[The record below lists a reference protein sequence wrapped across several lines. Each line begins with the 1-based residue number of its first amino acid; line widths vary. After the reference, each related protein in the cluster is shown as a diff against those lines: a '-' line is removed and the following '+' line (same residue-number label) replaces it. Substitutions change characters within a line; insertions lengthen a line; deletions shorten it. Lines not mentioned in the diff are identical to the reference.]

1 MEVPPGIV
9 HGVVHAIGIALVIHM
24 IRGAP
29 SGEDVE
35 DLAHSQTVQPSLFHG
50 VHHGFLGRLQG
61 EVVPVGGPLEGL
73 GAVAYVGTG
82 NDPAHAMVTL
92 ENGSR
97 LPAALI
103 QLLQRDPL
111 FVCRHLEDGVG
122 GSVNDPLTR
131 FLLLHAVVVDHRSAG
146 VGLVAQNPPARSLL
160 KFLQNLLR
168 EALGIGGHGLG
179 RNHTGNL
186 PVADGGVLAHRCL
199 RQLANGPIGVRLLGK
214 EIHPI
219 DVAKPSL
226 QQIGHGKLFRACAG
240 AQGVDAIVPKLGGI
254 RQLTN
259 TTGIQ
264 NDQKYTLHITFSPW
278 RRPHPGQPSSWW

>member
-1 MEVPPGIV
+1 M
-9 HGVVHAIGIALVIHM
+9 
-24 IRGAP
+24 
-29 SGEDVE
+29 
-35 DLAHSQTVQPSLFHG
+35 
-50 VHHGFLGRLQG
+50 
-61 EVVPVGGPLEGL
+61 PVGGPLEGL
-73 GAVAYVGTG
+73 GAVAYVGAG
-82 NDPAHAMVTL
+82 NDPAHAVVTL

-122 GSVNDPLTR
+122 GGVNDPLTR
-131 FLLLHAVVVDHRSAG
+131 FLLLHTVVMDDGGAG
-146 VGLVAQNPPARSLL
+146 VGLVAQDPPACSLL

-168 EALGIGGHGLG
+168 EALRIRGHGLG
-179 RNHTGNL
+179 RNHTGDL
-186 PVADGGVLAHRCL
+186 PVADGGVLAHRGLC
-199 RQLANGPIGVRLLGK
+199 QLANGPIGVRLLGE

-226 QQIGHGKLFRACAG
+226 QQIGHRKLFRACAG
-240 AQGVDAIVPKLGGI
+240 AQGVDAVVPKLGGI

-259 TTGIQ
+259 TAGIQ

-278 RRPHPGQPSSWW
+278 RPPHPGQPSSWW